1 MEVFCLKGW
10 IIAGVVVALL
20 AVMGISGFNSLVS
33 MNENVNGKWAQVEN
47 QLQRRADLI
56 PNLVSTVQGMASQ
69 ERAVIQSVAD
79 ARAKL
84 AGAQGPAAKAE
95 ANDQL
100 SGSLSRLLVV
110 VENYPTIKSD
120 KSFLALQDELAGTE
134 NRLAVARK
142 DYNDAVQVFNAK
154 IQSFPS
160 VLYARMLGFSPKE
173 YFKAAEGAKQV
184 PQVKF

>member
-1 MEVFCLKGW
+1 MKGW
-10 IIAGVVVALL
+10 IIAGIVVVVLVGM
-20 AVMGISGFNSLVS
+20 AVGGYNSLVS
-33 MNENVNGKWAQVEN
+33 RNETVNGKWAQVES
-47 QLQRRADLI
+47 QLQRRSDLV
-56 PNLVSTVQGMASQ
+56 PNLVATVQGLAAQ
-69 ERAVIQSVAD
+69 ERAVIQSVTD

-110 VENYPTIKSD
+110 VENYPTLKSD
-120 KSFLALQDELAGTE
+120 KNFLALQDELAGTE
-134 NRLAVARK
+134 NRLASARN
-142 DYNDAVQVFNAK
+142 DYNDAVQLFNAK

-160 VLYARMLGFSPKE
+160 VLYAKMFAFSPKE
-173 YFKAAEGAKQV
+173 YFRAAEGAKQV

>member
-1 MEVFCLKGW
+1 LKGW